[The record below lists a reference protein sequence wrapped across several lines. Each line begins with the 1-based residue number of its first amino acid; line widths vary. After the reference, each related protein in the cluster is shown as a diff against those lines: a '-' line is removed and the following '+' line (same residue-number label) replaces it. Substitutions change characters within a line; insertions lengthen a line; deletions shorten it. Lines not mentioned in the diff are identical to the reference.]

1 MPREDEDGP
10 YTLEAYGEYT
20 GNKKQHC
27 LAELSFPKTN
37 FDDEWF
43 GLYELKFDARIYADA
58 SATDFVQV
66 EPTYTTQDF
75 MPPAYD
81 NAELVDEI
89 EKINDIHQIEFMYEE
104 FVFDMAV
111 VDSTSTEQGMQTI
124 MGTFFVS
131 PDATAEQ
138 KVEIKME
145 TRIPITFAESLDDNT
160 V

>member
-1 MPREDEDGP
+1 VEFYKLREDEDGP
-10 YTLEAYGEYT
+10 YELEAYGEYT

-43 GLYELKFDARIYADA
+43 GVYELKFDARIYKTETDA
-58 SATDFVQV
+58 DFVQV
-66 EPTYTTQDF
+66 APTYTTQDF
-75 MPPAYD
+75 MPPIYD
-81 NAELVDEI
+81 NAELLEEI
-89 EKINDIHQIEFMYEE
+89 EKINEIHTIEFMYKE

-111 VDSTSTEQGMQTI
+111 VDPNSAEQGMQTI
-124 MGTFFVS
+124 MGSFFVS

-145 TRIPITFAESLDDNT
+145 TRIPVSVA
-160 V
+160 